1 MPAPEALLMT
11 RRPAFAALLAAA
23 ALAAPTAVRAQAPAA
38 TLTPAAAQAQAP
50 SPAQHAAA
58 ELDPARRVDAADI
71 DALLA
76 KGEVVVLDV
85 RELSEL
91 EETGTVIGA
100 IHIPL
105 GQLESRL
112 GELPKDKVI
121 LAACR
126 VGRRASRA
134 MALLEANGFK
144 TAGYCGLSDYSGS
157 RVYPKAPAPK
167 S

>member
-1 MPAPEALLMT
+1 MT
-11 RRPAFAALLAAA
+11 RRPFAPVLLFGAA
-23 ALAAPTAVRAQAPAA
+23 ALSAPASLGARSAGLQATAAPAPHAAPAS
-38 TLTPAAAQAQAP
+38 PSAP
-50 SPAQHAAA
+50 P
-58 ELDPARRVDAADI
+58 LDESRRVQPSDI

-76 KGEVVVLDV
+76 KGDVVVLDV
-85 RELSEL
+85 REPKEL
-91 EETGTVIGA
+91 AETGTVKGA

-126 VGRRASRA
+126 SGGRASRA
-134 MALLEANGFK
+134 LTLLEANGFK
-144 TAGYCGLSDYSGS
+144 TAGFCGLKDYTGP
-157 RVYPKAPAPK
+157 RTYPTPPAAK